1 MSISSIKEMA
11 IGLNYNHFK
20 NEQNWNISDYDDFRE
35 GKDGKLHNDALNII
49 SPRISRQRLGAILK
63 TGRLN
68 FIKEESGK
76 ILISVRS
83 LLKENKRRETLSK
96 RLLSVNKAK
105 K

>member
-1 MSISSIKEMA
+1 MNKIGTYKIMTILEKEKTES
-11 IGLNYNHFK
+11 YTTTH
-20 NEQNWNISDYDDFRE
+20 
-35 GKDGKLHNDALNII
+35 DALNII

-83 LLKENKRRETLSK
+83 LLKENKRRSLQSQK
-96 RLLSVNKAK
+96 RLNVNKVVK
-105 K
+105 